1 MKVGLYIATQFTEQT
16 DVMAARAEMLEQ
28 VRVARQSGFASLWV
42 PHHYAT
48 EPMQML
54 APVPMLAWLL
64 QEAEGMV
71 IGANILI
78 MPLLNPIHVAEDA
91 VTLDLLSGGKYVLGV
106 GIGYRAAE
114 FDAFN
119 VPLKE
124 RVPRMK
130 EGIEIMRRL
139 WTGRPGHAQGQVLHH
154 RGHGSRP
161 QARAQRRTA
170 DLDRRRGRRRGQARG
185 GDWGRVADHQLRA
198 SEGTRAPD
206 EAVPRNARGG
216 RQALPGG
223 RADHARV
230 LRRTDQRPRAR
241 RVQGGASVQVRRLFV
256 VGPGFS
262 VGRSR
267 VVPAAVRGL
276 RQGPVHHRRQGLR
289 EGRDPALQRTAGRE
303 SLSDA
308 RAVAGIAAQEC
319 TEHHFRAGRDFR
331 LKGVA
336 RFVQQLFSSVV
347 TLRSNAPC

>member
-1 MKVGLYIATQFTEQT
+1 MTRMKVGLYIATQFTEQT

-130 EGIEIMRRL
+130 ESVEIMRKL
-139 WTGRPGHAQGQVLHH
+139 WTEDRVTHKGKYFTIEDMGVGLKPVRKGGPPIWIAGVVDAAVKRAAEIGDAWLITNFAHLKELV
-154 RGHGSRP
+154 P
-161 QARAQRRTA
+161 QMKLYRETLAAVGKPFPEDA
-170 DLDRRRGRRRGQARG
+170 PI
-185 GDWGRVADHQLRA
+185 
-198 SEGTRAPD
+198 TRECYIGPT
-206 EAVPRNARGG
+206 NA
-216 RQALPGG
+216 
-223 RADHARV
+223 
-230 LRRTDQRPRAR
+230 RAR
-241 RVQGGASVQVRRLFV
+241 RVQGGAAVQVRRLFV

-276 RQGPVHHRRQGLR
+276 RQGPVHHRRQGLC
-289 EGRDPALQRTAGRE
+289 EGRDPALQRIAGRE
-303 SLSDA
+303 SLFDA
-308 RAVAGIAAQEC
+308 RAVAGIAA
-319 TEHHFRAGRDFR
+319 RN
-331 LKGVA
+331 V
-336 RFVQQLFSSVV
+336 
-347 TLRSNAPC
+347 